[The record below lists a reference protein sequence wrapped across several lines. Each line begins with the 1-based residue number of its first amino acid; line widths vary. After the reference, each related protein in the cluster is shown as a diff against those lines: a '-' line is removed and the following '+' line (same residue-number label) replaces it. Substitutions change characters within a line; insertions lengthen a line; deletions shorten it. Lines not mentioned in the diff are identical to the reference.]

1 MNRLP
6 ELSELCG
13 RFGVAL
19 LYVFG
24 SRAEEVRQW
33 LHGGRS
39 VLRSGGS
46 DVDVG
51 IRPKSGRLREVLEKV
66 TLANALEDFL
76 DCDRID
82 LVILSEVDPFLA
94 VAVIR
99 GERLYAED
107 PHEADEYEL
116 YLLRRAGD
124 LAPFER
130 ERMARI
136 LGTNR

>member
-1 MNRLP
+1 MNRVL
-6 ELSELCG
+6 ELAHLCE

-24 SRAEEVRQW
+24 SRAEEVEQW
-33 LHGGRS
+33 LS
-39 VLRSGGS
+39 QEKLALATGGS

-51 IRPKSGRLREVLEKV
+51 VRPKSGRLHQVRDKV
-66 TLANALEDFL
+66 ALTNALEDFL
-76 DCDRID
+76 GCDRVD
-82 LVILSEVDPFLA
+82 LVILPEADPFVA
-94 VAVIR
+94 VAVLR

-107 PHEADEYEL
+107 SYLADEYEL

-130 ERMARI
+130 ERMAMV
-136 LGTNR
+136 LGAAP

>member
-6 ELSELCG
+6 ELSELCE

-24 SRAEEVRQW
+24 SRAEEVQRW
-33 LHGGRS
+33 LHGA
-39 VLRSGGS
+39 LPELAPGGS

-51 IRPKSGRLREVLEKV
+51 VRPRPGYLREVYAKV
-66 TLANALEDFL
+66 ALANAIEDFL
-76 DCDRID
+76 GCERVD
-82 LVILSEVDPFLA
+82 LVVLPEADPFLA
-94 VAVIR
+94 VAVMR
-99 GERLYAED
+99 GERLFAED